1 MGTRVLAIGLL
12 CLCSFWSFGQELGT
26 ATLNGE
32 VVDPQGA
39 VVPAAEVTAENS
51 ATGVH
56 RSTSTSGVGAFFING
71 LTPGEYVVEV
81 SAPAF
86 APVKTIV
93 HLAVG
98 QQFDLRLKLK
108 LRQEQTAVIV
118 DDDIE
123 PGLNTASSVVDGVV
137 NARQI
142 ENLPLNG
149 RNFLELALLL
159 PGNAPA
165 PNFDPTKTN
174 TVLISSAGQLGRGGS
189 VTIDGADDND
199 DVVGGM
205 LLNVPQDAV
214 QEFQSATSRFSAE
227 LGRSGSSVINVVTK
241 SGSNT
246 LHGSTSF
253 FERDNSLQALP
264 ATFDRTINET
274 PPFNRQQYAGSI
286 GGPIV
291 RDKAWWFGAFEYR
304 DQLGGV
310 LVGNRDLATRTISR
324 SFATA
329 PLTDLLG
336 TTKAD
341 YEINDNNL
349 VSFRYSIQRADD
361 TTASKLDRPIGT
373 AAQMQDAKNNFQ
385 TFGVTWMRVI
395 SPRLLNRLSF
405 NENNF
410 INTTNAI
417 GTGPQLTFP
426 SLQDGSSFR
435 VPQATRQ
442 NRLQFSDGIDW
453 SIGAH
458 NLRFGADFQRIDA
471 DFNLGVF
478 QQGMVQAVEDFPDFD
493 RNGDGVVND
502 KDVLF
507 AVGLRSA
514 FPTRPLILPNADN
527 NYVAAY
533 FQDDWHVRPQ
543 LTINLGLR
551 YEVDTDVKN
560 VGRVSELN
568 PLILPFLHGTRGPDA
583 NNLGPRVGFNW
594 GSRGGKVSVHG
605 GYGIYYDRVTLEIQS
620 LERGLDGRALPIE
633 VHAGNAISDPASGA
647 PIFLDPTGHFV
658 PGAPTLANPF
668 SGFVFPGA
676 GAGGINIID
685 NNLQNPMVQEFN
697 TGLQWEFLRNWTI
710 KADGL
715 HTLGTHFIIGRT
727 VGTVFNPVVGGPDV
741 VKNIE
746 SSVNTHY
753 DALLLMVEKRLGRWN
768 FRSAYTLSKSL
779 NYANDDQIPFS
790 NGPLDPNNLH
800 REYGP
805 TPNDQRHRLAL
816 SGTANLP
823 YGFQISPIWTIA
835 SGVPMDILLPDASSR
850 IPQLGRNAGGRQFH
864 SGAELN
870 AFITQL
876 NAAGGVNGEPL
887 PLVNNNARFNDSF
900 NSFDLRAAKTFRLG
914 ERFSIQAI
922 GEVFNLFN
930 VTNILGVSNTNYS
943 GFANALVRDSNDPT
957 NPGYLRSS
965 QFGQAVSTA
974 GGVFG
979 SGGPRAFQLGA
990 RFQF

>member
-1 MGTRVLAIGLL
+1 MRVRILVMAYLCCCLLA
-12 CLCSFWSFGQELGT
+12 WGQELGT
-26 ATLNGE
+26 TTLNGE
-32 VVDPQGA
+32 VTDQQGLVIA
-39 VVPAAEVTAENS
+39 NATVTAKS
-51 ATGVH
+51 TATGVE
-56 RSTSTSGVGAFFING
+56 RSTTTNRSGSFFING
-71 LTPGEYVVEV
+71 LTPGEFLLEV
-81 SAPAF
+81 SAKGF
-86 APVKTIV
+86 APQKSKV

-98 QQFDLRLKLK
+98 QQADLRLQMKVQ
-108 LRQEQTAVIV
+108 QEQTAITV
-118 DDDIE
+118 DDEIG
-123 PGLNTASSVVDGVV
+123 PGVNTVSSVVDGVV

-189 VTIDGADDND
+189 VTIDGADNND

-246 LHGSTSF
+246 LHGSASF
-253 FERDNSLQALP
+253 FERDKALQALP
-264 ATFDRTINET
+264 STFDRTLSDT

-291 RDKAWWFGAFEYR
+291 RDKAWLFGAFEYR

-310 LVGNRDLATRTISR
+310 LVGTRNLAAGTITK
-324 SFATA
+324 SFVTA

-336 TTKAD
+336 TTKFD
-341 YEINDNNL
+341 YQVNTNNL
-349 VSFRYSIQRADD
+349 LSFRYSIQRAND
-361 TTASKLDRPIGT
+361 TTASKLDRPLGT
-373 AAQMQDAKNNFQ
+373 SAQLQDGVNNFQ
-385 TFGVTWMRVI
+385 TFGATWTKVI
-395 SPRLLNRLSF
+395 SPRLLNRFNF

-410 INTTNAI
+410 INTTTAL

-435 VPQATRQ
+435 VPQQTRQ
-442 NRLQFSDGIDW
+442 NRLQFSDGLDW
-453 SIGAH
+453 STGAH
-458 NLRFGADFQRIDA
+458 NLRFGAEFQRIDA

-478 QQGMVQAVEDFPDFD
+478 QQGMVQVVEDFPDFD
-493 RNGDGVVND
+493 RNRDGVVND
-502 KDVLF
+502 NDLLF

-514 FPTRPLILPNADN
+514 FPTRPLILPDADN
-527 NYVAAY
+527 NYMAFY

-551 YEVDTDVKN
+551 YELDTDVKN
-560 VGRVSELN
+560 VSRVDELN
-568 PLILPFLHGTRGPDA
+568 PLILPFLHGTRSADK
-583 NNLGPRVGFNW
+583 NNFGPRVGVNW
-594 GSRGGKVSVHG
+594 GSRGGGFSLHG
-605 GYGIYYDRVTLEIQS
+605 GYGIYYDRVTLEIES

-633 VHAGNAISDPASGA
+633 VHAGNVIADPSTGI
-647 PIFLDPTGHFV
+647 PIFLDQTGHFV

-685 NNLQNPMVQEFN
+685 NAMQNPMVQEFN
-697 TGLQWEFLRNWTI
+697 VGLQWAFARNWTL

-715 HTLGTHFIIGRT
+715 HTLGTHFIIGRP

-741 VKNIE
+741 VKNLE

-753 DALLLMVEKRLGRWN
+753 DALLLTVEKRMGRWD
-768 FRSAYTLSKSL
+768 FRSAYTYSKSL

-790 NGPLDPNNLH
+790 NGPIDPNDLH

-805 TPNDQRHRLAL
+805 TPNDQRHRLVF
-816 SGTANLP
+816 SGTATLP
-823 YGFQISPIWTIA
+823 YGFQVSPIWTMA

-864 SGAELN
+864 NAAELN
-870 AFITQL
+870 TFLTQL
-876 NAAGGVNGEPL
+876 NAAGGVNGTPM
-887 PLVNNNARFNDSF
+887 PLVTNGAKFSDSF
-900 NSFDLRAAKTFRLG
+900 HSFDLRVQKTFKLG

-930 VTNILGVSNTNYS
+930 ITNILGVSNTNYS
-943 GFANALVRDSNDPT
+943 GFANALVRDSNDPS
-957 NPGYLRSS
+957 NAGYMRSS
-965 QFGQAVSTA
+965 QFGKAVSTA

-979 SGGPRAFQLGA
+979 SGGPRAFQFGA